1 MTSSNE
7 GVTQYADAFAASRA
21 RDSAPWVRDLRRAG
35 LTRFHRLGF
44 PSRRDEGWKYTDV
57 SLIAKRRFEI
67 PAAAADDAHRAHV
80 EAATFPDLDAHRLVF
95 VNGRF
100 CESLSTA
107 DSIPGVRLQN
117 LDRALTQ
124 EPKRLQT
131 AMTDYV
137 SAELGG
143 FAALNAAFFH
153 DGAAIEVAD
162 DVVVERP
169 IHLLFL
175 SVPEDRPV
183 AIHPHVLVVAGAAS
197 RATVI
202 EHHVGIDG
210 AENFTNVV
218 SLFSLAANAEVEHYK
233 LQQEGAGA
241 FHIAS
246 TRVEQRTNSRF
257 ATHNVDL
264 GGRLVRNDLRIELL
278 EPEARVLLNGLYVA
292 TGRQH
297 VDNHTVVEHRSPQTT
312 SQQCYK
318 GILNGRARAVFNGKV
333 IVHPDAQ
340 KTDAQQENHNLLLSV
355 HAEIDTKPEL
365 EIYADDVKCSHGT
378 TVGFLDANSLF
389 YLRSRGLTEEV
400 ARGLLTFAFAEDV
413 VTRIRLRP
421 LRNRL
426 ERAVIDILPQ
436 GEFIEEFV

>member
-1 MTSSNE
+1 MSNSNE
-7 GVTQYADAFAASRA
+7 GVNHYADAFAASPA
-21 RDSAPWVRDLRRAG
+21 QNSAAWVRDLRRAG
-35 LTRFHRLGF
+35 LARFQDLGF

-57 SLIAKRRFEI
+57 SPIAKRRFEI
-67 PAAAADDAHRAHV
+67 PAAAADDAHRAEV
-80 EAATFPDLDAHRLVF
+80 EAAVFPDLDAHRLVF

-100 CESLSTA
+100 CASLSTA
-107 DSIPGVRLQN
+107 ESIPGVRLQN

-124 EPKRLQT
+124 EPDRLQT
-131 AMTDYV
+131 AITEHV
-137 SAELGG
+137 RGQLSG
-143 FAALNAAFFH
+143 FAALNAAFLH

-162 DVVVERP
+162 DVVVEHP

-183 AIHPHVLVVAGAAS
+183 AIHPHVLMVAGAAS
-197 RATVI
+197 RAVVI
-202 EHHVGIDG
+202 EHHLGIDG
-210 AENFTNVV
+210 AENFTNVA
-218 SLFSLAANAEVEHYK
+218 SLFSLSANAEVEHYK
-233 LQQEGAGA
+233 LQQDSAA
-241 FHIAS
+241 SFHISS
-246 TRVEQRTNSRF
+246 TRVEQHSSSRF
-257 ATHNVDL
+257 ASHNVDL

-278 EPEARVLLNGLYVA
+278 EPDAEVLLNGLYLA

-297 VDNHTVVEHRSPQTT
+297 VDNHTTVGHRSPRTT

-333 IVHPDAQ
+333 MVHPDAQ

-389 YLRSRGLTEEV
+389 YLRSRGLAEEV

-413 VTRIRLRP
+413 VTRMKLQP
-421 LRNRL
+421 LRNRI
-426 ERAVIDILPQ
+426 ERAVIELLPQ
-436 GEFIEEFV
+436 GEMIEEFV